1 MLIDWFTLIA
11 QLVNFLVLVWLLKR
25 YLYKPILD
33 AIDERENLIAS
44 QLHTAEATKD
54 NALKELE
61 NYQQKNAAFDQQRH
75 DLLIGAISEV
85 TVERQKLMEQTR
97 KEVIALRLHLQ
108 ESLRTEQ
115 QNMGTEIIRRTRTE
129 VFAIVR
135 KTLADLAGVNLED
148 QMAGVFIDRINGLNA
163 DEKESI
169 YLALNHSEKEISI
182 RSMFELSMSQQDTIQ
197 TVLRNNLNFSTGI
210 NFETLPDAVSG
221 IELIANGFKVS
232 WTIDDYLISLET
244 HIAELFH
251 QNAEM
256 ASEKIY

>member
-1 MLIDWFTLIA
+1 MLFDWFTLIA

-33 AIDERENLIAS
+33 AIDERENLISS
-44 QLHTAEATKD
+44 QLNAAEATRT

-61 NYQQKNAAFDQQRH
+61 NYQQKNTDFDQQRH

-85 TVERQKLMEQTR
+85 NLERQKLLEQTR
-97 KEVIALRLHLQ
+97 KEVEALRFHLQ

-115 QNMGTEIIRRTRTE
+115 LNMGSEIIRRTRTE

-148 QMAGVFIDRINGLNA
+148 QMAGVFISRINGLKT
-163 DEKESI
+163 DEKEFF

-182 RSMFELSMSQQDTIQ
+182 RSMFKLSMNQQDAIH
-197 TVLRNNLNFSTGI
+197 TVLKNNLKISAGI
-210 NFETLPDAVSG
+210 NFETLPDTVSG

-232 WTIDDYLISLET
+232 WTIDDYLASLET
-244 HIAELFH
+244 HLAELLN
-251 QNAEM
+251 QNTETT
-256 ASEKIY
+256 SENIT

>member
-1 MLIDWFTLIA
+1 MLFDWFTLIA

-44 QLHTAEATKD
+44 QLHAAEETKD
-54 NALKELE
+54 NALKLLK
-61 NYQQKNAAFDQQRH
+61 NYQQKNTDFDQQRH

-85 TVERQKLMEQTR
+85 NLERQKLLEQTR
-97 KEVIALRLHLQ
+97 KDVESLRFHLQ

-115 QNMGTEIIRRTRTE
+115 QNLGSEIIRRTRTE

-148 QMAGVFIDRINGLNA
+148 QMAGVFINRINGLKP
-163 DEKESI
+163 DEKEFFYQAI
-169 YLALNHSEKEISI
+169 NHTGREISV
-182 RSMFELSMSQQDTIQ
+182 RSMFELPINQKNAIQ
-197 TVLRNNLNFSTGI
+197 TVLKNNLNISSGI

-232 WTIDDYLISLET
+232 WTIDDYLASLDTHLTELLNQNTET
-244 HIAELFH
+244 AG
-251 QNAEM
+251 
-256 ASEKIY
+256 EKIS